1 MQAQAWPAIATGSH
15 TLISAPTGS
24 GKTLAAFLWGIDRLA
39 ADPLPDDDRH
49 TRLVYVSPLK
59 ALSYDIERNLRAP
72 LRGIGADIEVAIRTG
87 DTPQRERQAMRRR
100 PPDILITTPESLY
113 LILTSQARD
122 MLERVQWAIV
132 DEIHA
137 IASTKR
143 GSHTALTLERM
154 AQLNEYQ
161 RIGLSATQNPL
172 EEVGRFMVG
181 PRRTCTIVD
190 AGVRKPL
197 DLKIQVPVESMV
209 EPEQSTGHLDPL
221 DPVAGGEATR
231 RSIWPAIYP
240 QVLELVRQHRS
251 TIVFVNNRRMAERLA
266 LRLNELAN
274 ADRADDDE
282 PFEEIARAHHGSL
295 AREERTVVEELL
307 KAGDLPCL
315 VATSSLELGID
326 MGAVDLVLQIE
337 SPKSVARGLQRIGRA
352 GHSVGRH
359 LEGPHLPQVPRRP
372 PRVRGRRQAH
382 ARGPHRADRRAAQR
396 ARRPRPADRRDR
408 GLVGGRADR
417 CRRAARARHA
427 HALLRRAQPRAAG
440 ERPGHARRPL
450 PVGRVRRAAAAHRVG
465 PGRRDDPS
473 PQGRAPARGDERGH
487 DPRPRPVRRDAAR
500 RQARR
505 RARRGDGLR
514 GAARADVPARRVVVA
529 DRGDRPRPGHRH
541 PRARRAGRRP
551 LLARRLGR
559 PPEGA
564 RRGDRRVQPLG
575 RRPGRRDARARA
587 RPRRARGAEPPRLP
601 ARAAGRDARPA
612 ERHDGRHRAL
622 PRRDRRL
629 APLRPHAVRR
639 PRPRRMVAGAVGADP
654 RRARPR
660 GRRHLVGRRHHRPPP
675 RRRRAARRR
684 PRAHRPGR
692 ARGPRRRRAGLQRAV
707 RRALPRER
715 RAARC

>member
-1 MQAQAWPAIATGSH
+1 
-15 TLISAPTGS
+15 
-24 GKTLAAFLWGIDRLA
+24 
-39 ADPLPDDDRH
+39 
-49 TRLVYVSPLK
+49 
-59 ALSYDIERNLRAP
+59 
-72 LRGIGADIEVAIRTG
+72 
-87 DTPQRERQAMRRR
+87 
-100 PPDILITTPESLY
+100 
-113 LILTSQARD
+113 

-181 PRRTCTIVD
+181 PRRTCTVVD

-274 ADRADDDE
+274 ADRADDDQ

-372 PRVRGRRQAH
+372 PGVRGRRQAH
-382 ARGPHRADRRAAQR
+382 ARGPHRADRGAPQRRSTSSPSRSSRSRPRRRTSRPRSTTCTRSSR
-396 ARRPRPADRRDR
+396 ARTPTPSSAASCWRTSSTCSTGATRRPSSPSC
-408 GLVGGRADR
+408 GRAS
-417 CRRAARARHA
+417 C
-427 HALLRRAQPRAAG
+427 G
-440 ERPGHARRPL
+440 TGS
-450 PVGRVRRAAAAHRVG
+450 
-465 PGRRDDPS
+465 PGRS
-473 PQGRAPARGDERGH
+473 AP
-487 DPRPRPVRRDAAR
+487 
-500 RQARR
+500 
-505 RARRGDGLR
+505 
-514 GAARADVPARRVVVA
+514 
-529 DRGDRPRPGHRH
+529 
-541 PRARRAGRRP
+541 
-551 LLARRLGR
+551 
-559 PPEGA
+559 
-564 RRGDRRVQPLG
+564 
-575 RRPGRRDARARA
+575 ARARA
-587 RPRRARGAEPPRLP
+587 SSR
-601 ARAAGRDARPA
+601 
-612 ERHDGRHRAL
+612 
-622 PRRDRRL
+622 
-629 APLRPHAVRR
+629 
-639 PRPRRMVAGAVGADP
+639 
-654 RRARPR
+654 
-660 GRRHLVGRRHHRPPP
+660 
-675 RRRRAARRR
+675 
-684 PRAHRPGR
+684 
-692 ARGPRRRRAGLQRAV
+692 
-707 RRALPRER
+707 
-715 RAARC
+715 